1 MKGFVFIE
9 PEGIDLDEDLDSWIE
24 LALEYNP
31 RAKSSKKK

>member
-9 PEGIDLDEDLDSWIE
+9 PEGVDLDEDLDSWIE
-24 LALEYNP
+24 PALEFNP